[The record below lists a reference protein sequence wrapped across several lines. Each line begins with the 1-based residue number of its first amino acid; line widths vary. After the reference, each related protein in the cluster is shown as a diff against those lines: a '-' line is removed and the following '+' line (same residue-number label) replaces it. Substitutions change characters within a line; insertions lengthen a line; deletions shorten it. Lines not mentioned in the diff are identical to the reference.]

1 MELVKPRRM
10 AEGDTI
16 GLIAPSQSA
25 AYIEPRVWQIGLD
38 RLRSLG
44 FEVKVGEHVMERTG
58 HTAGSVENRLADLT
72 DFLEDEDVAAI
83 MTVFG
88 GYSSN
93 QLLHHIDYDLV
104 RKARKFFVGYSDIT
118 AMNNAFLS
126 KAGLASFSGPA
137 FVTFCQP
144 DLPRYT
150 IDRFMELARGD
161 EDVVTVRA
169 SDEWAEDLW
178 FEKEDLGP
186 REWRMNTGWRV
197 INGGKVSGK
206 AVGGNLN
213 TLLLLSGT
221 EFWPDLDGA
230 VLFLEEDD
238 HESPATIDRNLTHLK
253 HLGVFDQIS
262 GLVLGRF
269 PSAVGFDVK
278 DDLESII
285 TNLAI
290 DEQVPI
296 VCDVDLSHT
305 DPLMTVP
312 LGIKT
317 ELDCQEGCIRFLE
330 KAVTER

>member
-1 MELVKPRRM
+1 MELVKPRRIG
-10 AEGDTI
+10 EGDTI

-44 FEVKVGEHVMERTG
+44 FKVKVGEHVMERTG

-72 DFLEDEDVAAI
+72 AFLEDDEVAAI

-88 GYSSN
+88 GYNSN

-104 RKARKFFVGYSDIT
+104 RKVRKVFVGYSDIT

-126 KAGLASFSGPA
+126 KAGLVNFSGPA

-150 IDRFMELARGD
+150 IDRFMELVQGD
-161 EDVVTVRA
+161 KDEVTVRA

-186 REWRMNTGWRV
+186 REWRMNPGWRV
-197 INGGKVSGK
+197 LNGGKVSGR

-238 HESPATIDRNLTHLK
+238 HESTSTIDRNLTHLK
-253 HLGVFDQIS
+253 HLGAFDQIS

-269 PSAVGFDVK
+269 PSVVGFDEG
-278 DDLESII
+278 DDLSSIVS
-285 TNLAI
+285 NLAI
-290 DEQVPI
+290 DERVPI

-312 LGIKT
+312 LGTMT
-317 ELDCQEGCIRFLE
+317 ELDCEEGCIRFLE

>member
-1 MELVKPRRM
+1 MELVKPRRIGK
-10 AEGDTI
+10 GDTI
-16 GLIAPSQSA
+16 GLIAPSLSA

-44 FEVKVGEHVMERTG
+44 FDVKVGEHVMERAG
-58 HTAGSVENRLADLT
+58 HTAGSVKDRLADLNA
-72 DFLEDEDVAAI
+72 FLEDDDVSAI

-88 GYSSN
+88 GDNSN
-93 QLLHHIDYDLV
+93 QLLRHIDYDLV
-104 RKARKFFVGYSDIT
+104 RDVRKVFVGYSDIT

-126 KAGLASFSGPA
+126 RAGLVNFSGPA

-144 DLPRYT
+144 DLPLYT
-150 IDRFMELARGD
+150 LDRFLELVRGD
-161 EDVVTVRA
+161 QDVITVRA
-169 SDEWAEDLW
+169 SEEWAEDLW

-186 REWRMNTGWRV
+186 REWKNNLGWRV
-197 INGGKVSGK
+197 LNGGRGSGK
-206 AVGGNLN
+206 AVGGNLS
-213 TLLLLSGT
+213 TFMLLSGT

-238 HESPATIDRNLTHLK
+238 HESPATIDRNLTHLE
-253 HLGVFDQIS
+253 HLGVFNEIS

-269 PSAVGFDVK
+269 PSAVGFDEK
-278 DDLESII
+278 DDLGSII
-285 TNLAI
+285 ADLAI
-290 DEQVPI
+290 EKRIPI

-312 LGIKT
+312 LGIRT

-330 KAVTER
+330 KAVSER

>member
-1 MELVKPRRM
+1 MELVKPRGI
-10 AEGDTI
+10 AEGDII

-25 AYIEPRVWQIGLD
+25 AFIEPRVWQIGLD

-44 FEVKVGEHVMERTG
+44 LEVRVGEHAMEHTG
-58 HTAGSVENRLADLT
+58 HTAGSVENRLSDLT
-72 DFLEDEDVAAI
+72 AFLEDDEVAAI

-88 GYSSN
+88 GYNSN

-104 RKARKFFVGYSDIT
+104 RKVRKVFVGYSDIT

-126 KAGLASFSGPA
+126 KSGLVNFSGPA

-150 IDRFMELARGD
+150 IDRFLELVRGD
-161 EDVVTVRA
+161 KEVVTVRA
-169 SDEWAEDLW
+169 SEQWAEDLW

-186 REWRMNTGWRV
+186 REWMMNPGWKV
-197 INGGKVSGK
+197 LNGGKVSGR

-238 HESPATIDRNLTHLK
+238 HESPATIDRNLTHLR
-253 HLGVFDQIS
+253 HLGAFDRIS

-269 PSAVGFDVK
+269 PSAVGFNEEDH
-278 DDLESII
+278 LSSMI
-285 TNLAI
+285 TNLKI
-290 DEQVPI
+290 DKHVPI
-296 VCDVDLSHT
+296 VSEVDLSHT

-312 LGIKT
+312 LGIAT
-317 ELDCQEGCIRFLE
+317 ELDCEEGCIRFLE